1 MTTTEGISGSDVHTV
16 VVSDPNGAT
25 LTFVDTVDTTSETRN
40 RRVRVV
46 AALGIDA
53 WRESVTT
60 NLARDTLAPGTGSSD
75 NSGIAVGRVE
85 CDLGRVL
92 TLPVHGSVA
101 EALNPV
107 LLVTLNGSQDAPW
120 SALQEKVKKSA
131 SHPLYGH
138 RLHMDSFDHL
148 SFSGVCSRRAPY
160 YFHFIDR
167 RWSEERIN
175 AAANKVV
182 TDPR

>member
-1 MTTTEGISGSDVHTV
+1 MWLSMNPRVALRYPTTRAMFDIQSLDCLLDRGISGSDVHTV

-85 CDLGRVL
+85 CDV
-92 TLPVHGSVA
+92 S
-101 EALNPV
+101 N
-107 LLVTLNGSQDAPW
+107 
-120 SALQEKVKKSA
+120 
-131 SHPLYGH
+131 
-138 RLHMDSFDHL
+138 
-148 SFSGVCSRRAPY
+148 
-160 YFHFIDR
+160 FI
-167 RWSEERIN
+167 
-175 AAANKVV
+175 
-182 TDPR
+182 